1 MRSNKFKKNEP
12 KAHIHEKKL
21 SFKLKLFSMFLNQA
35 IVFWHCDRYCGSL
48 IVYSMTICVLGKSKS
63 EIRQAINQNRST
75 YTVFFLCF
83 CSMLSSTRAPVN
95 PVNWVMVA
103 GQTVMFDF
111 CIITWNINKPLKRGK
126 TCLKNI
132 LRNYFFFFCNPLFE
146 LYSSCNFRGQMLQI
160 TSDFCLGSIISFCN
174 WYNWNVSG

>member
-1 MRSNKFKKNEP
+1 MALRPVLRFIDCLFNDNLCAGKIEIWNPPSDQP
-12 KAHIHEKKL
+12 KPEHIY
-21 SFKLKLFSMFLNQA
+21 SFFF
-35 IVFWHCDRYCGSL
+35 
-48 IVYSMTICVLGKSKS
+48 CV
-63 EIRQAINQNRST
+63 
-75 YTVFFLCF
+75 

-174 WYNWNVSG
+174 WYNWNVSGQELGWGIGWVAFFQINKNGNLINVSSKEIW